1 MFRCS
6 RSRVGVTVAGAVAA
20 ILLTSPG
27 GALADSSPLVT
38 SRPNLTAAQAIS
50 PTQVL
55 ACFDQIL
62 VPTFG
67 FTDASFYLEGYT
79 EGRKTGQ
86 AGGLVLGTKT
96 SAGNGFCVVGAFTGP
111 GDARSYSSLVVLAN
125 AVNASVPGGGGAGN
139 PQASVPLL
147 GSVLPN
153 TVGATLRPQLVGAAP
168 SAGKTVTFTFNV
180 PLTAAPGTQ
189 SFGFYTSAD
198 SAFHAGTVTGFSP
211 GTGVTVDFG
220 DADAA
225 LFPQATR
232 FVAGE
237 GAVTD
242 ANGRGNPVGTIG
254 TGTQRL
260 DLAATSGPL
269 PAAGGLSYHFDFNQA
284 LPASAVVC
292 PARYALYDA
301 GGVRYSPVAGTPTI
315 SADRRSTTLA
325 YIPDSPGGDPAQI
338 TLATVAADGVDAT
351 GCAAG
356 GSSAPLNS
364 DGAVALPG
372 VSAKAGATSGPD
384 LVSFQINK
392 GTGFASFV
400 FDAPVS
406 SAGITPGS
414 FHVVD
419 RTGALIS
426 PPNQGGNGLLGQPP
440 AGPEVNVGP
449 ADTVN
454 VNFST
459 PTSLLG
465 LLPGPPDVSATR
477 SAIGVTVDEGAVSDA
492 TTGVANPVGS
502 LGSPVATTPPTGPT
516 VPPAPTVPVLPKPAT
531 TTTKPTVKAACRRVV
546 TIHLLSSISR
556 NIRSA
561 TVTINAKNATVSKK
575 LTVTVTFSKYPGV
588 KSLVVRIRAKL
599 KNHKS
604 IIRTKTYKSKC

>member
-1 MFRCS
+1 
-6 RSRVGVTVAGAVAA
+6 
-20 ILLTSPG
+20 
-27 GALADSSPLVT
+27 
-38 SRPNLTAAQAIS
+38 
-50 PTQVL
+50 
-55 ACFDQIL
+55 
-62 VPTFG
+62 
-67 FTDASFYLEGYT
+67 
-79 EGRKTGQ
+79 
-86 AGGLVLGTKT
+86 KT

-125 AVNASVPGGGGAGN
+125 AVNASVPGGAGAGN

-168 SAGKTVTFTFNV
+168 SGAKTVDFTFNV
-180 PLTAAPGTQ
+180 PLTDAPGTQ
-189 SFGFYTSAD
+189 SFGFYTSSD
-198 SAFHAGTVTGFSP
+198 SAFHAGTVTGFTP
-211 GTGVTVDFG
+211 GTGVSVVFG

-242 ANGRGNPVGTIG
+242 ANSRGNPVGTIG

-260 DLAATSGPL
+260 DLAGTSGPL

-301 GGVRYSPVAGTPTI
+301 GGVRYSPVAGTPPTV

-325 YIPDSPGGDPAQI
+325 FTPDSPGGDPAQI
-338 TLATVAADGVDAT
+338 TLATAAAGGVEAT
-351 GCAAG
+351 SCAAG
-356 GSSAPLNS
+356 GTTPLNS

-384 LVSFQINK
+384 LVSFQINRS
-392 GTGFASFV
+392 TGFASFV
-400 FDAPVS
+400 FDTPVS
-406 SAGITPGS
+406 STGIAPGS

-419 RTGALIS
+419 RTGGLFS

-477 SAIGVTVDEGAVSDA
+477 NAIGVTVDEGAV
-492 TTGVANPVGS
+492 
-502 LGSPVATTPPTGPT
+502 
-516 VPPAPTVPVLPKPAT
+516 
-531 TTTKPTVKAACRRVV
+531 
-546 TIHLLSSISR
+546 
-556 NIRSA
+556 
-561 TVTINAKNATVSKK
+561 
-575 LTVTVTFSKYPGV
+575 
-588 KSLVVRIRAKL
+588 
-599 KNHKS
+599 
-604 IIRTKTYKSKC
+604 